1 MISWRIKTDRPPDL
15 PPSRTARLAWRL
27 VIGLLVVVLGAFLL
41 IWLAFHKLGGAETSI
56 SRLQHG
62 ARQLYSQ
69 AVTAGASPV
78 TTPPGAPPAS
88 RVNPQIGPQGDRGP
102 GPTAGQIADAVDA
115 YCAVHDGCRGVPS
128 QSQVKAAVRAF
139 CAAGACRGPA
149 GRTGSS
155 GSSGPSGARGPSGA
169 AGPAPTSDQIGDA
182 VAAYC
187 AAHGG
192 CTGPAGPTGPKGDTG
207 DRGGQGDPGV
217 GISSIDCTGLGIDQ
231 LVVHYDDG
239 RTQAVPCST
248 ATPSSGA
255 PSS

>member
-115 YCAVHDGCRGVPS
+115 YCAVAGQSGGAGVLRGRRVP
-128 QSQVKAAVRAF
+128 
-139 CAAGACRGPA
+139 
-149 GRTGSS
+149 RTGRPHRVERLERPV
-155 GSSGPSGARGPSGA
+155 GCARTVRRCRA
-169 AGPAPTSDQIGDA
+169 RADQR
-182 VAAYC
+182 
-187 AAHGG
+187 
-192 CTGPAGPTGPKGDTG
+192 P
-207 DRGGQGDPGV
+207 DR
-217 GISSIDCTGLGIDQ
+217 
-231 LVVHYDDG
+231 
-239 RTQAVPCST
+239 
-248 ATPSSGA
+248 
-255 PSS
+255 